1 MNMGVLK
8 ILRYYNFQRFDKLH
22 KILHF
27 NAIDTH
33 DVSHTF
39 CSCVF
44 QRPLCS
50 SSLFQAQENSNKS
63 YELKKPLGVVFKEA
77 VGLCE
82 KRDESENEEGDGEIK
97 ELKKR
102 LRDLENVIKVLNK
115 SDLGESEIDAES
127 MVKVKLGG
135 GVSEDE
141 TRVKLSKLFSYDSE
155 RNLGRKT
162 EGIERVGKVSEDDV
176 IVEKLSALFPPEP
189 VKKGRTR
196 KAETVVCKELPPD
209 MIVFA
214 RYLFEKGYFKN
225 ANFLPR
231 YTFDAT
237 RFEDNYSRA
246 FLTCAAQKFGKDH
259 QEISKWISASDVK
272 KVALFGC
279 PSLSKKPLMA
289 AKALRIFF
297 SIPEDTV
304 CSKCVLK
311 ESCKFVNQ
319 SIWKGQGKKL
329 HMDLS
334 AVMSV
339 ITLYA
344 MEEVHPQLVIP
355 DEIKT
360 AVRRLLEEVMKLS
373 QTVS

>member
-1 MNMGVLK
+1 MGVLK
-8 ILRYYNFQRFDKLH
+8 ILRSYHFQRFNKPH

-27 NAIDTH
+27 KTVDTN
-33 DVSHTF
+33 DVSH
-39 CSCVF
+39 SLYSSMF
-44 QRPLCS
+44 QRHLFS
-50 SSLFQAQENSNKS
+50 SALFKPQNNTNLSN
-63 YELKKPLGVVFKEA
+63 ELKKPLGDVFKEA

-82 KRDESENEEGDGEIK
+82 KRDESENEEGNGEVK

-102 LRDLENVIKVLNK
+102 LKDLENEIKVLNE
-115 SDLGESEIDAES
+115 SNLGESEVRTVSLTKI
-127 MVKVKLGG
+127 KLGG
-135 GVSEDE
+135 DVSEDE
-141 TRVKLSKLFSYDSE
+141 AIVKLSKLFSYDKPHNVVRRTVGS
-155 RNLGRKT
+155 
-162 EGIERVGKVSEDDV
+162 ERVGKVAEDDV
-176 IVEKLSALFPPEP
+176 MAEKLSALFPPES
-189 VKKGRTR
+189 VKKGRSR
-196 KAETVVCKELPPD
+196 KAETVVCKELSPN

-214 RYLFEKGYFKN
+214 RHLFEKGYFKN

-246 FLTCAAQKFGKDH
+246 FLTCAAQKFAKDH
-259 QEISKWISASDVK
+259 QEISKWISVSDVK
-272 KVALFGC
+272 KIALFGC

-319 SIWKGQGKKL
+319 SIWKGQGKKMWL
-329 HMDLS
+329 DMS
-334 AVMSV
+334 ALMNVL
-339 ITLYA
+339 TLYA
-344 MEEVHPQLVIP
+344 MEEGPPELVVP

-360 AVRRLLEEVMKLS
+360 SVNRLLEEIMKLS
-373 QTVS
+373 KTVP

>member
-1 MNMGVLK
+1 M
-8 ILRYYNFQRFDKLH
+8 FQPQ
-22 KILHF
+22 
-27 NAIDTH
+27 NN
-33 DVSHTF
+33 TF
-39 CSCVF
+39 K
-44 QRPLCS
+44 
-50 SSLFQAQENSNKS
+50 SN
-63 YELKKPLGVVFKEA
+63 ELKKPLGDVFKEA
-77 VGLCE
+77 VGLRE
-82 KRDESENEEGDGEIK
+82 KRDESENEEGNGEVK

-102 LRDLENVIKVLNK
+102 LKDLENEIKVLNE
-115 SDLGESEIDAES
+115 SNLGESGVETES
-127 MVKVKLGG
+127 MTKIKLGG
-135 GVSEDE
+135 EVSEDK
-141 TRVKLSKLFSYDSE
+141 TIVKLSKLFSYDKPH
-155 RNLGRKT
+155 NLGRRNV
-162 EGIERVGKVSEDDV
+162 GSERVGKVSEDEV
-176 IVEKLSALFPPEP
+176 MVEKLSALFPSELE
-189 VKKGRTR
+189 KKGRSR
-196 KAETVVCKELPPD
+196 KAETVVCKELSPD

-214 RYLFEKGYFKN
+214 RHLFEKGYFKN

-246 FLTCAAQKFGKDH
+246 FLICAAQKFGKDH

-272 KVALFGC
+272 KIALFGC

-319 SIWKGQGKKL
+319 SIWKGQGKKMRL
-329 HMDLS
+329 DLS
-334 AVMSV
+334 AVMNV

-344 MEEVHPQLVIP
+344 MEEVPAELVVP

-360 AVRRLLEEVMKLS
+360 SVSRLLEEVMKLS
-373 QTVS
+373 KTVS